1 METRLRTGIAFAFK
15 SGIRFG
21 ILLVPAAVQLAG
33 CGDDETSSSRT
44 HGVAQPGASGQTT
57 PPMTVTTAPAPAPFA
72 PPTPV
77 AAVGAQY
84 ERSPTDLP
92 YPKLATLYPGHD
104 GPTVGDGMVLPWLS
118 MRSPLK
124 LNVRVQT
131 PFDTDQ
137 DGKPDQIALRIVQPA
152 EVAEGL
158 KTPVIVRPSVYY
170 ADPDYA
176 AKQRA
181 PFLGEADYL
190 RMGFTIIYVDSIGTN
205 QSDGCWSVM
214 DRTER
219 EAMASVVR
227 WLTGDPVAPGY
238 DEQGKPVAASWSTKH
253 VAMEGISYGGTLPT
267 MVAATGVPGLEAIVP
282 VAGISSGYD
291 YFRYNGVDPADRIK
305 LGPYMQWE
313 QSAARASLCEPARLK
328 AVVDS
333 DNKTYAYNDFWKAR
347 NIVSR
352 VDQIRA
358 ATLIAQGQ
366 ADNNVKTKNAT
377 QLYDALYRARK
388 PVQLWLH
395 SRDHNDP
402 AWQKEWQKQIL
413 MWYSRYLF
421 GVNNGV
427 EKQPTYVRETPAGD
441 IPSGTTLN
449 PQRDDTSNSLVG
461 HCDNPA
467 HSTRDCIPT
476 GELFIKED
484 AWPKTV
490 DTSYYLRDNG
500 RTGGLLT
507 PGTTDGA
514 RLASVD
520 FSETS
525 AVTYETKPLANA
537 TRYAGAIRVAMR
549 ARFVPAVTNIKA
561 TLSVDG
567 NDVTWGWAN
576 PRFYKGLDVEQAIAA
591 NADYDFSLEMMPR
604 DFTVLPG
611 SKVKL
616 KIEGYQGT
624 ALVTLDLLH
633 TTLEMPVVPKA
644 HVAAV
649 MMVQ

>member
-1 METRLRTGIAFAFK
+1 MEKTQRAGIHP
-15 SGIRFG
+15 SYMRGIRLL
-21 ILLVPAAVQLAG
+21 ILLVPVAVQLAG
-33 CGDDETSSSRT
+33 CGDDETSSPRT
-44 HGVAQPGASGQTT
+44 LSGVNQPSMPSQTTQPG
-57 PPMTVTTAPAPAPFA
+57 TVTTAPAPAPFA

-77 AAVGAQY
+77 ADVGVQY
-84 ERSPTDLP
+84 ERSPTGLP

-104 GPTVGDGMVLPWLS
+104 GPTVDDGMILPWLS
-118 MRSPLK
+118 MRPPLK
-124 LNVRVQT
+124 LNVMVQT

-137 DGKPDQIALRIVQPA
+137 DGKPDRIALRIVQPA

-176 AKQRA
+176 TKQRA
-181 PFLGEADYL
+181 PFLGEAEYL
-190 RMGFTIIYVDSIGTN
+190 RMGFTIVYADSIGTN

-238 DEQGKPVAASWSTKH
+238 DAQGQPVAASWSTGH

-282 VAGISSGYD
+282 VDGISSGYD
-291 YFRYNGVDPADRIK
+291 YFRYNGVKGDMIQ
-305 LGPYMQWE
+305 LGPYMQLQ
-313 QSAARASLCEPARLK
+313 QSTARASICEPARLK
-328 AVVDS
+328 AVTDS
-333 DNKTYAYNDFWKAR
+333 DDRTYAYNDFWKLR
-347 NIVSR
+347 NTLSL
-352 VDQIRA
+352 VDQIQA

-366 ADNNVKTKNAT
+366 ADNNVKTKNAM

-449 PQRDDTSNSLVG
+449 PQPGDTSNSLVG
-461 HCDNPA
+461 HCYNPD

-490 DTSYYLRDNG
+490 DTSYYLHDNG
-500 RTGGLLT
+500 RAGGLLT
-507 PGTTDGA
+507 PSTTDGTQA
-514 RLASVD
+514 VSVD
-520 FSETS
+520 FSKAA

-537 TRYAGAIRVAMR
+537 TRYAGAIRVVMR
-549 ARFVPAVTNIKA
+549 GRFTPAVTNIKA

-567 NDVTWGWAN
+567 HDVTYGWAN
-576 PRFYKGLDVEQAIAA
+576 PRFYKGLDVAQTIAP
-591 NADYDFSLEMMPR
+591 NTDYGFSLEMMPR

-616 KIEGYQGT
+616 KLEGYQGT
-624 ALVTLDLLH
+624 ALVTLDLSH

-649 MMVQ
+649 MVAK